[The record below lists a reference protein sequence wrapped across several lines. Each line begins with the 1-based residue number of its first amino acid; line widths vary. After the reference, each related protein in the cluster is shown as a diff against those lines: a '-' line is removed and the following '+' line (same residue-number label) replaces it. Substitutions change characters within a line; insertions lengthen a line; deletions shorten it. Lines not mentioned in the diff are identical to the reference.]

1 MEKPKTA
8 KNPKPEEKRKLTNM
22 FLITFALLMVL
33 FTAIGA
39 LVLDSFVQVP
49 QFEDSSQTASEE
61 EKGTVDDRL
70 RFIAMQDNDK
80 INNIPSNIEE
90 VDPAMEVSFFYSPEE
105 VKNSKF
111 AEYNEKFK
119 KKDVENEEATTDEQT
134 ATNDEIPFKKESVSN
149 SPLNIKV
156 VIGSYSSKQEAQA
169 ALEQIKNQF
178 SEPPFIK
185 MYNDKFTLQ
194 VASFKTP
201 DTANEF
207 AKSLRNQGYYVR
219 IIGD

>member
-1 MEKPKTA
+1 MEKPKN
-8 KNPKPEEKRKLTNM
+8 KKKPSPEEKRKLTNM

-49 QFEDSSQTASEE
+49 QFEDDTQTTGEE

-80 INNIPSNIEE
+80 INNIPSNIED
-90 VDPAMEVSFFYSPEE
+90 VDPAMEVSFFYTPEE

-111 AEYNEKFK
+111 TEYNEKFK
-119 KKDVENEEATTDEQT
+119 KKDAQEEETTSIEGEPT
-134 ATNDEIPFKKESVSN
+134 EEIPFKKEPVSK

-156 VIGSYSSKQEAQA
+156 VIGSYNSKQEAQT